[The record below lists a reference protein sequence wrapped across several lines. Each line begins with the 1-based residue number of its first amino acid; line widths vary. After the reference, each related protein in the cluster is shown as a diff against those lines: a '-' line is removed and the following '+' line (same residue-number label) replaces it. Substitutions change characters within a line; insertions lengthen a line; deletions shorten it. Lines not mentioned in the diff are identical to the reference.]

1 MCGEHKATSEPAQS
15 QLYQAPAGGGEGLVR
30 ACPALHAQLGLVLD
44 SLRGIPCREG
54 RADACHM
61 LRLPRLAVASLLAVA
76 ARLERTWETQAGGCG
91 EVQCGVAKWCGGGW
105 LSDRRKL
112 AALWRWAAPHSRP
125 R

>member
-1 MCGEHKATSEPAQS
+1 
-15 QLYQAPAGGGEGLVR
+15 
-30 ACPALHAQLGLVLD
+30 LD

-112 AALWRWAAPHSRP
+112 AALWRGAAPHSRP